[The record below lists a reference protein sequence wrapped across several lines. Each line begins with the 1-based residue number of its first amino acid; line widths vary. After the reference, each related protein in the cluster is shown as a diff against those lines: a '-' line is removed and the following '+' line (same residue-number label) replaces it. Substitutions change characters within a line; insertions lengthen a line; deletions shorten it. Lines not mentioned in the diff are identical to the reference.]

1 MKKYIEIKG
10 DTNDGDYVSERT
22 EVTDAQ
28 IEEIKPVIEAI
39 KNSEAQHGFNFDTSE
54 YQNNDA
60 EEVYG
65 NIDGFSMFRRMV
77 PHGEHGIHS
86 IDSIIILEAK
96 ETKLI

>member
-1 MKKYIEIKG
+1 MKKYIEIVG

-22 EVTDAQ
+22 EITDKE

-39 KNSEAQHGFNFDTSE
+39 KNSKEHHNFDTSE
-54 YQNNDA
+54 HQNGDA

-65 NIDGFSMFRRMV
+65 HLEGFGLFEDLV
-77 PHGEHGIHS
+77 PYGEYGIHT

-96 ETKLI
+96 ETKLL